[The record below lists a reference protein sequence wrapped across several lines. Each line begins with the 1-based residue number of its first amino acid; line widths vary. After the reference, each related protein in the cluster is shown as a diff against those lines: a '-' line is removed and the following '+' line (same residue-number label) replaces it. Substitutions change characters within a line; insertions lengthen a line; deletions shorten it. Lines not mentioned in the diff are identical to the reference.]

1 MKLYNLY
8 YKNSRLN
15 KKPISREELQKLQ
28 NTKSVSRVD
37 YENKTVEQIPFNLIR
52 TVECIVLK

>member
-37 YENKTVEQIPFNLIR
+37 YVNKTVEQIPFNLIR
-52 TVECIVLK
+52 TVECVVLK